1 MVKTAAIPPKTVLK
15 ETKAAKAAKQ
25 PDLGNGPD
33 LETFH
38 YHVGEIKRRQAA
50 VAAVRKLLKDAR
62 RRAQDSG
69 IVLHD
74 LDTIVQME
82 SEEPETVQAAIKR
95 LATYAYW
102 MGLSPGVQGDLFEAA
117 AVAHDGETAAE
128 QEGYVAGLEGETAEG
143 DRYDTTSP
151 IGQARLRGWRR
162 GQDVVLQR
170 FKQPAAPEQPT
181 VQ

>member
-1 MVKTAAIPPKTVLK
+1 MVKTATIAPKTVLK
-15 ETKAAKAAKQ
+15 DETKAAPA
-25 PDLGNGPD
+25 DNGPD

-38 YHVGEIKRRQAA
+38 YHVGEIARKTDA
-50 VAAVRKLLKDAR
+50 VAAVRKILKDAR
-62 RRAQDSG
+62 RRAQDAG
-69 IVLHD
+69 IILHD
-74 LDTIVQME
+74 LDTVVRMRD
-82 SEEPETVQAAIKR
+82 EEPETVQKAIKR

-117 AVAHDGETAAE
+117 TVAHSEEAAAE
-128 QEGYVAGLEGETAEG
+128 QQGYIEGLEGVTAEG
-143 DRYDTTSP
+143 DRYDMTNP

-170 FKQPAAPEQPT
+170 FKPVEAPEAGTVT